1 MCNHYRADLKKLGLE
16 FEHYG
21 FEEFSET
28 RIIQRLQDIRDD
40 MFPDRAGLVA
50 VRDADGKLTPAS
62 MRWGFPPLIDKETG
76 KAKGPAITNVRNT
89 TSGFWR
95 PWLKP
100 EQRCIVP
107 ATSFAEPY
115 GKGKGDAWFERADG
129 GLWGFAGIW
138 RPWTGTRGTKA
149 DPVEGEHKLFSFLT
163 TDPNAIVGPIHPKA
177 MPVILPPEDW
187 EMWLTAPT
195 EIALTLQRPA
205 PDDFIRLMNPLP

>member
-16 FEHYG
+16 MEVRG

-28 RIIQRLQDIRDD
+28 KIRMRLQDIRDD
-40 MFPDRAGLVA
+40 MFPDRAGLVGI
-50 VRDADGKLTPAS
+50 RSDGGLITPAS
-62 MRWGFPPLIDKETG
+62 MRWGFPPLVDKATG
-76 KAKGPAITNVRNT
+76 KAKGPVITNVRNT
-89 TSGFWR
+89 SSGFWR

-100 EQRCIVP
+100 EYRCIVP

-129 GLWGFAGIW
+129 GLLAFAGIW

-163 TDPNAIVGPIHPKA
+163 TEPNAVVAPIHPKA
-177 MPVILPPEDW
+177 MPVVLPPEDW

-195 EIALTLQRPA
+195 EIALAMQRPA
-205 PDDFIRLMNPLP
+205 PDDFLRLTNPI